1 MTKGLEILPRN
12 VPIKKVDEEEE
23 EKGQK
28 MLFNLE
34 IYWCLFCIYI
44 RKAHIHAYLNIN
56 KKKKK

>member
-1 MTKGLEILPRN
+1 MTKGLEILPRI
-12 VPIKKVDEEEE
+12 VDDEEEE

-28 MLFNLE
+28 MLSNLE